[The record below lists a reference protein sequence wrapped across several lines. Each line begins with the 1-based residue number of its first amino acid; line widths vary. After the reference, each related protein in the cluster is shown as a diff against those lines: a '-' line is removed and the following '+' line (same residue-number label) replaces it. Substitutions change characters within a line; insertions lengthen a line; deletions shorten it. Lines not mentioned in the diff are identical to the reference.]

1 REERATVS
9 KEKEKKE
16 NLVHE
21 KAKNDKFNDV
31 FGAFY
36 QFIEDLKKHKIDIF
50 SFILEKYKSED
61 NTYVNEYTSDNNY
74 ILAKL
79 MGLTIGVKPIDIEII
94 QSISDSNKIYL
105 AICFEPHESVK
116 YIEET

>member
-1 REERATVS
+1 MYLDNLKTDIEEKRLREERATVS

-36 QFIEDLKKHKIDIF
+36 QFIEDLKKHKVDIF
-50 SFILEKYKSED
+50 SFILFHFQLFSLVLLD
-61 NTYVNEYTSDNNY
+61 AFLLLFLFLVLLLS
-74 ILAKL
+74 LL
-79 MGLTIGVKPIDIEII
+79 
-94 QSISDSNKIYL
+94 
-105 AICFEPHESVK
+105 
-116 YIEET
+116 